1 MVDCRILSDIARCHV
16 SDENFSGSVPRRMRT
31 PITVSAE
38 VISEVCDVFIR
49 ALGPLLKEKGEDPER
64 YFFEKLFKAIWDD
77 EENDGDRQEREFFA
91 EFEGNPDEV
100 SQVAMIH
107 AMLIAVSYSVQAM
120 RAEKSSSIAWS
131 YAASANYWCGIIKA
145 TPFGYKNNE
154 NNAASVMAKKRHA
167 ENYALVETA
176 KKHWKDNIDPRL
188 SAQKA
193 ADELMKI
200 VPLSHKKLAEVVS
213 QAKKETNRD

>member
-1 MVDCRILSDIARCHV
+1 M
-16 SDENFSGSVPRRMRT
+16 SDEDFSGPVPRKMRT
-31 PITVSAE
+31 PITVSAG

-49 ALGPLLKEKGEDPER
+49 ALGPLIEEKGEDPER
-64 YFFEKLFKAIWDD
+64 HFLEKIFKATWDD

-91 EFEGNPDEV
+91 EFEDNPDEV

-120 RAEKSSSIAWS
+120 RAEKSSSLAWS

-145 TPFGYKNNE
+145 TPFGNKNNE
-154 NNAASVMAKKRHA
+154 ASAASVMAKKRHA

-200 VPLSHKKLAEVVS
+200 VPLSHKKLAEIVS
-213 QAKKETNRD
+213 QAKKEMNRD